1 MAFLINNGALP
12 PLIVDGRPLGGLPF
26 PNPPNTPQ
34 STGPGGLFTKTAPV
48 PPLGSLGDLTQRV
61 HDFSPN
67 AVVNTG
73 TGCDYACAHCG
84 LGLFG
89 SESSPGLCIECIR
102 CYLVRGLKIIGLDI
116 LLGLVL
122 LLALYLLFK
131 PQADVQV
138 QRAGRY
144 ARDLAVAG

>member
-1 MAFLINNGALP
+1 
-12 PLIVDGRPLGGLPF
+12 
-26 PNPPNTPQ
+26 
-34 STGPGGLFTKTAPV
+34 
-48 PPLGSLGDLTQRV
+48 
-61 HDFSPN
+61 
-67 AVVNTG
+67 
-73 TGCDYACAHCG
+73 
-84 LGLFG
+84 
-89 SESSPGLCIECIR
+89 
-102 CYLVRGLKIIGLDI
+102 LKIIGLDI